1 MEVELDSKIEY
12 GSYYDIEK
20 RWKNELKVCTKL
32 IWWVTPVYSEHKNT
46 LKFNISMVTVF
57 ISMVKI

>member
-20 RWKNELKVCTKL
+20 DERMSWKYALNSYDELHPC
-32 IWWVTPVYSEHKNT
+32 IG
-46 LKFNISMVTVF
+46 NI
-57 ISMVKI
+57 KIHWNSI